1 MVTRPETGHAH
12 MALALII
19 AVISLP
25 ILELLVLIKI
35 GGAIGVLPLL
45 LLLVSM
51 AVAGGLVLRHQGLS
65 AARNAMDKLSRN
77 EPPVQSMIDGIG
89 LTIAGVLFVIPGLIS
104 DVAGLLLLVPAIR
117 RALIGRLIGATSIRW
132 DVRRKRTNGT
142 ATPNAADHDRA
153 EPSRGGV
160 VIEGEFERLEE
171 RTLRP
176 GRGSGP
182 NGKDPKD
189 ESPWRQ

>member
-1 MVTRPETGHAH
+1 

-35 GGAIGVLPLL
+35 GGAIGILPLL

-51 AVAGGLVLRHQGLS
+51 AVAGGLVLRHQGFS
-65 AARNAMDKLSRN
+65 VARNAMEQLARN

-117 RALIGRLIGATSIRW
+117 RALIGRLIGGASVRW
-132 DVRRKRTNGT
+132 KVRKRRTNG
-142 ATPNAADHDRA
+142 NAAPDAA
-153 EPSRGGV
+153 EPARGGV

-176 GRGSGP
+176 ERGTNP
-182 NGKDPKD
+182 NGKDTKD
-189 ESPWRQ
+189 DSPWRQ